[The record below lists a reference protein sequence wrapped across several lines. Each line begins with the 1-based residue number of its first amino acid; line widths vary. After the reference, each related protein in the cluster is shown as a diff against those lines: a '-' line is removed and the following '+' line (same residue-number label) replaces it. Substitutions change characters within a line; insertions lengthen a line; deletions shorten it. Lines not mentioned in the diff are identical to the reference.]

1 MTDRVGFIGVGLMG
15 HGMAKHILRQGWPL
29 TVMAHRNRAP
39 VDDLVAQGAS
49 EAPTP
54 RAVAE
59 RSDVV
64 MLCVTA
70 SPQVEAVLLGPGGVA
85 EAARPGLLVVDCSTS
100 DPGSTRRL
108 AATLAAWGI
117 EMADAPV
124 TRGPKDSE
132 AGRLLSLVG
141 ASDAA
146 FARLRPIIESYS
158 ETVEHFGPC
167 SAGHSAKIANNFIT
181 MGMSCLVTQA
191 MTTAAAAGV
200 DLDKLARIL
209 LAGSARNVVME
220 RLMPAVTEGRLDGYQ
235 FEIANAMKDAALARS
250 LAESVGTKIPL
261 NDAVLAVYEDA
272 VSMGHGGD
280 FIAHLFRARE
290 KKHGLRIV
298 GAGGSAAK

>member
-1 MTDRVGFIGVGLMG
+1 MTERVGFIGVGLMG
-15 HGMAKHILRQGWPL
+15 HGMAKNILRKGWPL

-39 VDDLVAQGAS
+39 VEDLVAQGAA

-54 RAVAE
+54 RALAE

-100 DPGSTRRL
+100 DPASTRRL
-108 AATLAAWGI
+108 AAALAERGI

-141 ASDAA
+141 GSDAA
-146 FARLRPIIESYS
+146 FGRLRPILDCYS

-167 SAGHSAKIANNFIT
+167 GAGHSAKIANNFIT
-181 MGMSCLVTQA
+181 MGMSCLVTQT

-200 DLDKLARIL
+200 DLDKLARVL
-209 LAGSARNVVME
+209 LAGSACNVIMQ

-235 FEIANAMKDAALARS
+235 FEIANAMKDAALARD
-250 LAESVGTKIPL
+250 LAESVGTRIAL
-261 NDAVLAVYEDA
+261 NDAVHAVYAEA
-272 VSMGHGGD
+272 VAMGHGGD
-280 FIAHLFRARE
+280 LIAHLFRARE
-290 KKHGLRIV
+290 EKHGLRIV
-298 GAGGSAAK
+298 GAGGPSPK